1 MTKDSFHEKIALI
14 LSFIILNNYLLL
26 SLNFPQF
33 LIKINLS
40 IKELKRY
47 KVKFSV
53 QKNIKFSNTNKIAN
67 RLARA
72 FKNFKILKF

>member
-1 MTKDSFHEKIALI
+1 MIFKKK
-14 LSFIILNNYLLL
+14 IILFDKK
-26 SLNFPQF
+26 SR
-33 LIKINLS
+33 KINLS
-40 IKELKRY
+40 IKTLKRY

-53 QKNIKFSNTNKIAN
+53 QKNIKFSTTNKIAN

>member
-1 MTKDSFHEKIALI
+1 MQEVESSSLFANVLYLFYYLI
-14 LSFIILNNYLLL
+14 MK
-26 SLNFPQF
+26 
-33 LIKINLS
+33 KINLS

-72 FKNFKILKF
+72 FKNFKTLKF

>member
-1 MTKDSFHEKIALI
+1 MR
-14 LSFIILNNYLLL
+14 
-26 SLNFPQF
+26 
-33 LIKINLS
+33 KINLS

-53 QKNIKFSNTNKIAN
+53 QKNLKFSMTKKIAN
-67 RLARA
+67 VLSRA

>member
-1 MTKDSFHEKIALI
+1 MKLV
-14 LSFIILNNYLLL
+14 LL
-26 SLNFPQF
+26 SSYEENKF
-33 LIKINLS
+33 IY
-40 IKELKRY
+40 KELKRY

-53 QKNIKFSNTNKIAN
+53 QKNIKFSVTNKIAN

>member
-1 MTKDSFHEKIALI
+1 MQEVESSSLFANVLYLFYYLI
-14 LSFIILNNYLLL
+14 MK
-26 SLNFPQF
+26 
-33 LIKINLS
+33 KINLS